1 MSFLMPQQDSG
12 GGDGGAAAAAAKA
25 AADAK
30 IAADLKAKKERELAY
45 GLDSKQKTLAPQGTA
60 ANGAVGDATGSSSS
74 ESLAGGSAP
83 MVSYTLLNN
92 KLG

>member
-1 MSFLMPQQDSG
+1 MSFLMPQQDT
-12 GGDGGAAAAAAKA
+12 GDGGAGAAAAAKA

-45 GLDSKQKTLAPQGTA
+45 GVDTKQKTLAPQGTA
-60 ANGAVGDATGSSSS
+60 SNGASGDATGSSSS

-83 MVSYTLLNN
+83 LISYTLLNN